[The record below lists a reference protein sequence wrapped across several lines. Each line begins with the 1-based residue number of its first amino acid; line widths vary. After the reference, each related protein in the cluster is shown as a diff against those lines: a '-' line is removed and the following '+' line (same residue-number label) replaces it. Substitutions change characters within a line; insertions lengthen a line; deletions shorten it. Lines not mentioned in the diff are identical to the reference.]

1 MTKEDFYMA
10 IKQTGLGRGLD
21 VLFDDNT
28 TAPAN
33 ESPLKNIRIAMIEPK
48 SDQPRKYFDEDALA
62 QLATSISAHGLLQ
75 PILVR
80 PLPNDRYQIVA
91 GERRWRACK
100 MAGLNEI
107 PALVIDEDEAETAQ
121 ISLIE
126 NIQREDLNPLE
137 EALAYRALLDNFDLT
152 QEMLSE
158 RVGKSRS
165 AISNALRLLDLPD
178 EILTLLR
185 DGAISAG
192 HARTLLACRGE
203 EVMLRLAAEVAAG
216 KLSVRELE
224 REVKRA
230 NRPAKVAHEKP
241 YRVDY
246 AADLSNRMMTHLGR
260 RVIVSD
266 RGPQKTVTLYYEDNE
281 DLEILLTQ
289 ICGQDF
295 LDQI

>member
-1 MTKEDFYMA
+1 MPM
-10 IKQTGLGRGLD
+10 KQTGLGRGLD
-21 VLFDDNT
+21 VLFDDNL
-28 TAPAN
+28 PARDN

-48 SDQPRKYFDEDALA
+48 SDQPRKHFDEEALT
-62 QLATSISAHGLLQ
+62 QLAASISAHGLLQ

-91 GERRWRACK
+91 GERRWRASK
-100 MAGLNEI
+100 MAGLNEL
-107 PALVIDEDEAETAQ
+107 PALVIDESEAETAQ

-126 NIQREDLNPLE
+126 NIQRENLNPLE
-137 EALAYRALLDNFDLT
+137 EALAYRALIQNYGMT

-158 RVGKSRS
+158 RVGKSRP
-165 AISNALRLLDLPD
+165 AIANALRLLDLPD
-178 EILTLLR
+178 ELLTMLR
-185 DGAISAG
+185 DGSITAG
-192 HARTLLACRGE
+192 HARTLLGCRDGAA
-203 EVMLRLAAEVAAG
+203 MMRLAEEVAAG
-216 KLSVRELE
+216 RLSVRELE

-230 NRPAKVAHEKP
+230 NRPPKEEREKP

-260 RVIVSD
+260 RVVVSD
-266 RGPQKTVTLYYEDNE
+266 RGPAKTVTLYYEDNE

-289 ICGQDF
+289 ICGEAF